1 MILGQLSYLSES
13 VVGLADV
20 GAVILE
26 AGPRNQVPKISLALK
41 ICQVIINNKK
51 ICKHLKDYGL
61 NTQIKRAHIQT
72 NTCSH
77 THTRCSEIIG
87 HY

>member
-1 MILGQLSYLSES
+1 MILEQLSYLSES

-26 AGPRNQVPKISLALK
+26 AGPRNQVPMISLALK

-51 ICKHLKDYGL
+51 SANILKITD
-61 NTQIKRAHIQT
+61 
-72 NTCSH
+72 
-77 THTRCSEIIG
+77 
-87 HY
+87 